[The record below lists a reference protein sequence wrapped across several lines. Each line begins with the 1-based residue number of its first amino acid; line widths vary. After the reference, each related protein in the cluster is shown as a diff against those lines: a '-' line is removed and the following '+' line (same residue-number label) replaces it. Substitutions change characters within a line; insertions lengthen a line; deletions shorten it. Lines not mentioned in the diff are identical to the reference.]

1 MKTVFDNADEV
12 INKGYK
18 YLIINDMPFKI
29 IGKQDNIK
37 IKVSNPFGNI
47 PMVVRVECI
56 DGERIIAQ

>member
-1 MKTVFDNADEV
+1 MKTIFNNADEV

-37 IKVSNPFGNI
+37 IKVSNHFSNI
-47 PMVVRVECI
+47 PMTVSVECI
-56 DGERIIAQ
+56 NSEQIIVQ